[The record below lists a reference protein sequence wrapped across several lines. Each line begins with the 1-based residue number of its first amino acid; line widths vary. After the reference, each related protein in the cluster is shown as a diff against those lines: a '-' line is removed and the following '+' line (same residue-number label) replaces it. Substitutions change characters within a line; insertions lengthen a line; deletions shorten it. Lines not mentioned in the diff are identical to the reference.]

1 MKVATCRIP
10 EVTSP
15 CQALGAASL
24 TCVAARQ
31 FVCHK
36 HVCKGPFLAS
46 PKIKIF
52 GRTTRTTSFGEK
64 PPPSAQPSHRPP
76 LGRFQCQMGEG
87 TAGQGRQARLPA
99 DDSPPPE
106 SLRVNPQ
113 NNQADGN
120 TTPGHHRLRDIGI
133 HQRLQVMDQEWLM
146 IGLNSGALLEPLLGH
161 GQGAGPGTD
170 FDHNA
175 INQREDVEPAQQGP
189 VASHQPA
196 KDHPEDPDQMYR
208 QGCNREYS
216 IQIQHC
222 AYLSAAM
229 QQALLFPFLSR
240 FGNVAPSQRGAL
252 GAPVGAPEQPD
263 FGS

>member
-1 MKVATCRIP
+1 M
-10 EVTSP
+10 
-15 CQALGAASL
+15 
-24 TCVAARQ
+24 
-31 FVCHK
+31 
-36 HVCKGPFLAS
+36 
-46 PKIKIF
+46 
-52 GRTTRTTSFGEK
+52 TRTLCSVSSPGSCAGRGKSITV
-64 PPPSAQPSHRPP
+64 PS
-76 LGRFQCQMGEG
+76 
-87 TAGQGRQARLPA
+87 QARLPA

-106 SLRVNPQ
+106 PLRVNPQ

-133 HQRLQVMDQEWLM
+133 HQCLQVMDQEGLM
-146 IGLNSGALLEPLLGH
+146 IGLNAGALLEPLLGH

-196 KDHPEDPDQMYR
+196 KDHPEDPNQMYR